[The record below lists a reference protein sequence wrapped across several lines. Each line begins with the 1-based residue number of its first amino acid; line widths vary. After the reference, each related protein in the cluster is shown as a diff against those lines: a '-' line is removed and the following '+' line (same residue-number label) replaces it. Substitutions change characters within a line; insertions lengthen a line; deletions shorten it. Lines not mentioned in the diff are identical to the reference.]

1 MKKFAKFLCF
11 TAAVAGAA
19 FGALTLY
26 NKYKESQNFDDD
38 FEDFEEEDFE
48 ADFTEAE
55 RGYTSLNVDDDT
67 ITEEPTII
75 EEAN

>member
-1 MKKFAKFLCF
+1 MKKLGKFLCF

-26 NKYKESQNFDDD
+26 NKYKESQAFDDD

-48 ADFTEAE
+48 ADFSEAE
-55 RGYTSLNVDDDT
+55 RGYTSINLDDEK